1 MHHRALL
8 IVSVLALATAIPCR
22 AAEDTRAESASAKMS
37 PPSEQYQSLVQEY
50 ETARKDFSK
59 VIGAA
64 KTEEE
69 RTKAFDRYPR
79 PEAYVDRFL
88 TLAEQHPKDPTA
100 FEALAWIAVN
110 AGDAPEAVKAFASL
124 ARNHI
129 TSDKL
134 GRVCQSLIYSS
145 YEGAETMLTTIWEKN
160 PHRAVQ
166 GQAAF
171 SLGQYIKERKK
182 GAATEAEKIFE
193 KVIAQFGDL
202 PHYRGTMAQAAQGE
216 LFELRNLNIG
226 QAAPE
231 IEGEDVDGKKFKL
244 SDYRGQVV
252 VLDFWGD
259 W

>member
-8 IVSVLALATAIPCR
+8 IVSVFALAMAIPFQ
-22 AAEDTRAESASAKMS
+22 AAEDTKAESVSAKLS
-37 PPSEQYQSLVQEY
+37 SPSEQYQSLVQEY
-50 ETARKDFSK
+50 ESARKNFSK
-59 VIGAA
+59 VINAA

-69 RTKAFDRYPR
+69 RQKAFEKYPR
-79 PEAYVDRFL
+79 PEAYVGRFL
-88 TLAEQHPKDPTA
+88 KLAEQHAQDPAA
-100 FEALAWIAVN
+100 FEALSWIAVN
-110 AGDAPEAVKAFASL
+110 AGHTPEAGKAFANL
-124 ARNHI
+124 ARNHV

-134 GRVCQSLIYSS
+134 GRVCQSLVYSS
-145 YEGAETMLTTIWEKN
+145 YEGAETMLKTIWEKN

-171 SLGQYIKERKK
+171 SLGQYVKEHKK
-182 GAATEAEKIFE
+182 GAATEAEKILE

-202 PHYRGTMAQAAQGE
+202 PHYRGTLAEAAQGE
-216 LFELRNLNIG
+216 LFELRNLSLG
-226 QAAPE
+226 KAAPE

-244 SDYRGQVV
+244 TDYRGQVV